1 MVKTYKMRHQS
12 KKQAGIWVQ
21 LSATLLSIGAI
32 ASSLFVVAG
41 NTAQGSNSSDPDT
54 LGFGDLQNKR
64 SEEQAQAR
72 PSEFIFED
80 QAANGTLDNTADVS
94 LGEGDLASE
103 VVQGKN
109 NTEGAS
115 TETLAA
121 LKSSHAKRVINVPD
135 PDPVIEITAF
145 DANNPQTA
153 QLASQLGV
161 YKPPAK
167 VPRVLPNVGEPG
179 WQKGLA
185 SAYDLETNQGW
196 SATSSGVSLTRDSV
210 TVAVPASQRHLVG
223 RAVEI
228 VYGNKVVVATITDTG
243 GFERYGRALDLA
255 GGVWKAFDAQSWAEW
270 GVRPVYYRVL

>member
-1 MVKTYKMRHQS
+1 MVKTYRMRHQS
-12 KKQAGIWVQ
+12 RKQTGIWLQ
-21 LSATLLSIGAI
+21 LSAALLSIGAI

-72 PSEFIFED
+72 PSEFVFED
-80 QAANGTLDNTADVS
+80 QATNKVFDSIADVS
-94 LGEGDLASE
+94 LSEEDLAPE
-103 VVQGKN
+103 VTQGKN
-109 NTEGAS
+109 DAYGAGIQN
-115 TETLAA
+115 LAT

-153 QLASQLGV
+153 QMASQLGV

-167 VPRVLPNVGEPG
+167 VPRILPNVGETG
-179 WQKGLA
+179 WQQGLA

-255 GGVWKAFDAQSWAEW
+255 GGVWKAFGAQSWAEW